1 MSRKV
6 KIRNVFRIDVPPE
19 EKHEDYRDFEE
30 RIPYGKEI
38 FDENGNLTGEDRYD
52 DDGNLIGRMLYK
64 YDENNHLTGE
74 ETYDE
79 NGELEEK
86 LSYERDEKGRILK
99 KFVHYL
105 DGSMDTMT
113 YTYSGEKISRKVLVD
128 EDGEIETEEK
138 FTFDGD
144 KLVREEKYEY
154 GELIEKNEFKFDA
167 QGNVVEAHLFND
179 EESTRIVNE
188 YDENG
193 NRTGSFKYDEDDKMT
208 EKNLYS
214 YDEAG
219 NMTEVQEEDRSRKN
233 TVKMGY
239 DEKGNAI
246 SQVEINRD
254 GFMNHE
260 VIRAYDEEGKLTEVR
275 ATLFK
280 PVISGKE
287 IFDTTIQTVAAIS
300 EANAGDVVMPDRKY
314 ILAYAYEY
322 WD

>member
-19 EKHEDYRDFEE
+19 EKHEDYRDFEG
-30 RIPYGKEI
+30 RIPYGKNI
-38 FDENGNLTGEDRYD
+38 FDENGNLIGEDRYD

-79 NGELEEK
+79 TGELEEK
-86 LSYERDEKGRILK
+86 LSYERDDKGRVLK

-105 DGSMDTMT
+105 DGSVDTMKYGYVGDNLT
-113 YTYSGEKISRKVLVD
+113 HKVLID
-128 EDGEIETEEK
+128 EDGEVESEEK

-144 KLVREEKYEY
+144 KLVKEEKYDF
-154 GELIEKNEFKFDA
+154 GELIEKNEFKFDEA
-167 QGNVVEAHLFND
+167 GNVVEARLFKD
-179 EESTRIVNE
+179 GESFTIINE

-193 NRTGSFKYDEDDKMT
+193 NRTGSFKYDEDDQLI
-208 EKNLYS
+208 EKKLYS
-214 YDEAG
+214 YDATG
-219 NMTEVQEEDRSRKN
+219 NMVEVKEEDRTRKS

-239 DEKGNAI
+239 DEKGNAT
-246 SQVEINRD
+246 SQVEVNAE
-254 GFMNHE
+254 GFMSHE
-260 VIRAYDEEGKLTEVR
+260 VFREYDDEGKLTEVR

-287 IFDTTIQTVAAIS
+287 AYANTIQTVAAIS

-314 ILAYAYEY
+314 ILVYEYEY